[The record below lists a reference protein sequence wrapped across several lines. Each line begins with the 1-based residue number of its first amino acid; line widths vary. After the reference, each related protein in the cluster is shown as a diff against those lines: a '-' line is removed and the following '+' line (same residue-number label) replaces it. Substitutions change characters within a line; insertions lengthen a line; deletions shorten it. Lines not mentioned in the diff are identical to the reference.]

1 MASIDQEIDN
11 ETSSPIAH
19 DWEPDRGNVEEVK
32 HQDHRAVT
40 RSNIRDDIKESI
52 NEIEEREERHER
64 RRPSI
69 REYADETI
77 SSARLSDREA
87 ATVREAADAGDRDAE
102 VEPQVRSRQDLSTA
116 PAAWDRAAKAEWA
129 SLPAKVKAAVIKRER
144 DTEAGVELLKGKVLD
159 RYGEVEAAM
168 APYEGA
174 AARFGKTLGQAT
186 AQLWQ
191 WFDALSK
198 YPDQAFPALVKSYG
212 YNIGRLMVA
221 SGIPLNQVQE
231 IDTWLKSIP
240 RTPQQIAAYQQKKA
254 AEEQAIY
261 QQRAAAE
268 ADRQRTQAMLDQWSA
283 DKPNFDAVRVTMGY
297 LLSCDENTG
306 RTLIPLTAAG
316 KVDIDT
322 AYHWAEILHG
332 YREHP
337 YVVSWRQS
345 QQSQNKQQKAAE
357 QAKAK
362 RARIAGSSISS
373 SAPDGE
379 VSRKS
384 TPTRGLSVRDSLK
397 AAIEEISNR

>member
-1 MASIDQEIDN
+1 
-11 ETSSPIAH
+11 
-19 DWEPDRGNVEEVK
+19 
-32 HQDHRAVT
+32 
-40 RSNIRDDIKESI
+40 
-52 NEIEEREERHER
+52 
-64 RRPSI
+64 
-69 REYADETI
+69 
-77 SSARLSDREA
+77 
-87 ATVREAADAGDRDAE
+87 
-102 VEPQVRSRQDLSTA
+102 
-116 PAAWDRAAKAEWA
+116 
-129 SLPAKVKAAVIKRER
+129 
-144 DTEAGVELLKGKVLD
+144 
-159 RYGEVEAAM
+159 
-168 APYEGA
+168 
-174 AARFGKTLGQAT
+174 LGQAT

-198 YPDQAFPALVKSYG
+198 YPDQAFPALLKSYN
-212 YNIGRLMVA
+212 YPLWRLLMA
-221 SGIPLNQVQE
+221 HGIPQPAVAE
-231 IDTWLKSIP
+231 IDRWLKTIP
-240 RTPQQIAAYQQKKA
+240 LTQQQQVAFQQKKLA
-254 AEEQAIY
+254 DERAIY
-261 QQRAAAE
+261 QQRQTAE

-306 RTLIPLTAAG
+306 RTLIPLTSDG

-362 RARIAGSSISS
+362 QARIAGSSISG

-384 TPTRGLSVRDSLK
+384 SPTRGMSVRDSLK
-397 AAIEEISNR
+397 AAISELSDR

>member
-1 MASIDQEIDN
+1 MASLDN
-11 ETSSPIAH
+11 ENTETSSPIAH
-19 DWEPDRGNVEEVK
+19 DWEPDRGNVEEVR

-87 ATVREAADAGDRDAE
+87 AQVRDAAEASDRDAE
-102 VEPQVRSRQDLSTA
+102 VEPQVRSRQDLTTA

-198 YPDQAFPALVKSYG
+198 YPDQAFPALLKSYN
-212 YNIGRLMVA
+212 YPLWRLLMA
-221 SGIPLNQVQE
+221 HGIPQPAVAE
-231 IDTWLKSIP
+231 IDRWLKTIP
-240 RTPQQIAAYQQKKA
+240 LTQQQQVAFQQKKLA
-254 AEEQAIY
+254 DERAIY
-261 QQRAAAE
+261 QQRQTAE

-306 RTLIPLTAAG
+306 RTLIPLTSDG

-362 RARIAGSSISS
+362 QARIAGSSISG

-384 TPTRGLSVRDSLK
+384 SPTRGMSVRDSLK
-397 AAIEEISNR
+397 AAISELSDR

>member
-1 MASIDQEIDN
+1 MDRLDDEN
-11 ETSSPIAH
+11 TETSTPISA
-19 DWEPDRGNVEEVK
+19 DWTPDRGEVEEVR

-40 RSNIRDDIKESI
+40 RSNIRDGIKDAITEV
-52 NEIEEREERHER
+52 EDREGGRER
-64 RRPSI
+64 RRPSVQ
-69 REYADETI
+69 EYSEETI
-77 SSARLSDREA
+77 RSSRLSDREA
-87 ATVREAADAGDRDAE
+87 AQVREAADAGDRDAE
-102 VEPQVRSRQDLSTA
+102 AEPAVRSRQELTTA
-116 PAAWDRAAKAEWA
+116 PAAWDKAAKAEWA
-129 SLPAKVKAAVIKRER
+129 GLPAKVKAAVLKRER

-198 YPDQAFPALVKSYG
+198 YPDQAFPALLKSYN
-212 YNIGRLMVA
+212 YPLWRLLMA
-221 SGIPLNQVQE
+221 HGIPQPAVAE
-231 IDTWLKSIP
+231 IDRWLKTIP
-240 RTPQQIAAYQQKKA
+240 LTPQQQQAFQQKKLA
-254 AEEQAIY
+254 DERAIY

-268 ADRQRTQAMLDQWSA
+268 ESRQRTQAFLDQWSA

-306 RTLIPLTAAG
+306 STLIPLTAAG
-316 KVDIDT
+316 KVDIDA
-322 AYHWAEILHG
+322 AYEWAEILHG

-337 YVVSWRQS
+337 YIVSWRES
-345 QQSQNKQQKAAE
+345 QQAGAKAQRATE

-362 RARIAGSSISS
+362 RARIAGSNING

-397 AAIEEISNR
+397 AAISELSDR